1 MLHFQQTA
9 GTDASLV
16 VATSQVCWRGSPC
29 KSIQKC
35 EAHAIPSADEQSF
48 LIPLGF
54 TTCPVCSCSV
64 GFHLPRITL
73 SLARKRGCPNSLFI
87 VFLALPWHNGA
98 GCHASHSP
106 LSFSWTAGSDLQ
118 KPWLFSAEILE
129 DVHHGPFQL
138 GYNSLFLNRI
148 PWMCLCLVG
157 LANSFCTAW
166 SWMALVVQCLITEAI
181 FSSCGKWEWN
191 CLN

>member
-1 MLHFQQTA
+1 MV
-9 GTDASLV
+9 G
-16 VATSQVCWRGSPC
+16 TSQVCWRGSPC
-29 KSIQKC
+29 RSIQKS
-35 EAHAIPSADEQSF
+35 EARAIPSADEQSF

-64 GFHLPRITL
+64 FHLPRTIF
-73 SLARKRGCPNSLFI
+73 SLARKRGYANSLFI
-87 VFLALPWHNGA
+87 VLLALPWYDGA
-98 GCHASHSP
+98 DCQASHSP

-129 DVHHGPFQL
+129 DVHHSSFQL

-157 LANSFCTAW
+157 LANSFCTAR
-166 SWMALVVQCLITEAI
+166 SWMAVVVQCLITEAI
-181 FSSCGKWEWN
+181 FFFLWKVRIKLPKLSN
-191 CLN
+191 CCSLEG